1 MKKSFLKRIL
11 PVLGIMG
18 LFLSAT
24 AFASAK
30 DYGIRNY
37 CIVYGENGNIT
48 YDSYGKGIDENSVFE
63 LGSNGKTVAAYIA
76 LKLTDEGKIGLDDTI
91 APYLDSNLLT
101 NDERMNEITLRQLF
115 AIPPVFLRPTN
126 SGLIKKSIPIPERNS
141 VIRASAIFIC
151 KT

>member
-101 NDERMNEITLRQLF
+101 NDERMNEITLRQLLCHTAGF
-115 AIPPVFLRPTN
+115 SPTN